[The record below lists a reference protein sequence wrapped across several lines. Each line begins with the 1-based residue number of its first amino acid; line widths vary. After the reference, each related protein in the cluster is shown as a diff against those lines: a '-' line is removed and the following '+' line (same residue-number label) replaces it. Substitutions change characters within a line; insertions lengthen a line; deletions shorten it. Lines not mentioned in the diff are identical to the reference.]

1 MKQNNKLS
9 TFLLEIFVEEMPARL
24 VNELSKQ
31 LEDNFKRGID
41 EHSISYSSLC
51 SYSTPRRLIVAI
63 EGLEK
68 KQKDINKYF
77 LSIYL
82 TS

>member
-1 MKQNNKLS
+1 MKQNSKLS

-31 LEDNFKRGID
+31 LEDNFKKGID

-51 SYSTPRRLIVAI
+51 SYSTPRRLIVTI

-68 KQKDINKYF
+68 KQKDINKYGMGKF
-77 LSIYL
+77 N
-82 TS
+82 